1 MKSFVQD
8 AMTMSA
14 YSKGGNLGGTGTAES
29 GLQEI
34 NHGINTA

>member
-1 MKSFVQD
+1 MHNL
-8 AMTMSA
+8 A
-14 YSKGGNLGGTGTAES
+14 YSKGINLGGAGTAES